1 MEVQRGSK
9 GDAGTFKRVQKRGVK
24 GVQALLKGRV
34 RSSHPFIKLLS
45 TPLVTVFLNECF
57 KLDAIDI

>member
-24 GVQALLKGRV
+24 GVRALLKGRV

-45 TPLVTVFLNECF
+45 TPLVTVFF
-57 KLDAIDI
+57 K